1 MVHFVKDTGID
12 VPTGH
17 GSQFALKRDAA
28 IAALLMYGN
37 TEATAKAIGISTNT
51 LNRWKQIPEFKAAYL
66 KAQREA
72 FSDCVARLQLAA
84 SSAVNTLTEI
94 VLDTKVSASARVRA
108 AETIL
113 NQAKQCIEVDDLLA
127 RIELL
132 EKGQEAA

>member
-1 MVHFVKDTGID
+1 MVNFVKDTGMD

-17 GSQFALKRDAA
+17 GSQFALKKDAA

-37 TEATAKAIGISTNT
+37 TEGAAKATGISTNT
-51 LNRWKQIPEFKAAYL
+51 LNRWKQVPEFKAAYL

-72 FSDCVARLQLAA
+72 FSECIARLQLAA

-94 VLDTKVSASARVRA
+94 VLDSKVSASSRVRA

-113 NQAKQCIEVDDLLA
+113 NQARQGIEVADLLA
-127 RIELL
+127 RVEVL
-132 EKGQEAA
+132 EQKEEAA